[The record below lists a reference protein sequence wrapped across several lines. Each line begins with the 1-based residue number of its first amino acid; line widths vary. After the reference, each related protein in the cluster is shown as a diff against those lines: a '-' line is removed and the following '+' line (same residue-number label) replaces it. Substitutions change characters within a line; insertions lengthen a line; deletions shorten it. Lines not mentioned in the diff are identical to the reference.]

1 MKIGVIGCGAMG
13 TALGRLWALAGHE
26 VTFSFSR
33 SPDRLAA
40 AAARAGEGASIQP
53 LVAGVRDAVEHAE
66 ALLIAVRW
74 AQLDA
79 VLRDCEDLRNKVL
92 IDCTLPMNENDTAL
106 TVGLTQSGAEVIQL
120 KTGAHVV
127 KAFNTVPSELL
138 TAMPLGS
145 AIDLFFAGDDMG
157 AKQTAAVLISDAGF
171 HAVDC
176 GPLAMARHLEPLG
189 LLMGQIAYVQEPSPV
204 IGYRLVR

>member
-1 MKIGVIGCGAMG
+1 MG

-53 LVAGVRDAVEHAE
+53 LVAGVRDAVEHSE

-74 AQLDA
+74 AQFDA
-79 VLRDCEDLRNKVL
+79 VLRECGDLSGRAL
-92 IDCTLPMNENDTAL
+92 IDCTLPMNDSDTAL
-106 TVGLTQSGAEVIQL
+106 TVGMTQSGAEVIQR

-127 KAFNTVPSELL
+127 KAFSTVPSELL
-138 TAMPLGS
+138 AAMPLGS
-145 AIDLFFAGDDMG
+145 AIDMFFSGDDMG
-157 AKQTAAVLISDAGF
+157 AKQTAAMLISAAGF
-171 HAVDC
+171 CPVDC
-176 GPLAMARHLEPLG
+176 GPLSMARHLEPLG
-189 LLMGQIAYVQEPSPV
+189 VLMGQIAYVQEPSPV